1 VVSEPVLLL
10 DGVWK
15 GFDRGG
21 AFSVLEDVS
30 LTVFAGELQSIVA
43 NRDQG
48 KSTLLRIAAG
58 LVRPDRGSVRVAGLE
73 LGGLK
78 DAEHSAVL
86 RELVGLAARAGPGT
100 QPWMG
105 EYVTLRLAS
114 GQGLSRRER
123 RMRVAAVLERLDVAD
138 CAKSRWADL
147 SNLQRMRVE
156 LAQAIVTKPSLLLVD
171 DIIDGLALGLG
182 KTKDAMELLRELA
195 QEVGCGVLMV
205 ASDDLAAIPSD
216 VVWKLTGKKLRL
228 MADNRTNSNIT
239 PINDAIIARRAS

>member
-1 VVSEPVLLL
+1 LVVSEPVLVL

-21 AFSVLEDVS
+21 ASSVLEDVS
-30 LTVFAGELQSIVA
+30 LKVFAGELQTVVG

-48 KSTLLRIAAG
+48 KSTLVRIAAG
-58 LVRPDRGSVRVAGLE
+58 FVRPDRGSVRVAGLE

-78 DAEHSAVL
+78 DAEHSVVL

-105 EYVTLRLAS
+105 EYVSLRLTS
-114 GQGLSRRER
+114 GQGLTRRER
-123 RMRVAAVLERLDVAD
+123 RMKVAAVLERLDVSD
-138 CAKSRWADL
+138 CAESRWADL
-147 SNLQRMRVE
+147 SDSQKMRVE
-156 LAQAIVTKPSLLLVD
+156 LAQAIVTKPKLLLVD
-171 DIIDGLALGLG
+171 DILDGLGLG
-182 KTKDAMELLRELA
+182 KTKDAMELMRELA

-216 VVWKLTGKKLRL
+216 IVWKLAGKKLRL
-228 MADNRTNSNIT
+228 MADNRTDSNIR
-239 PINDAIIARRAS
+239 PIDVAVTARRAS

>member
-1 VVSEPVLLL
+1 LVVSEPVLVL

-21 AFSVLEDVS
+21 VFSVLEDVS
-30 LTVFAGELQSIVA
+30 LTVFAREVQSVVA

-48 KSTLLRIAAG
+48 KSTLVRIAAG
-58 LVRPDRGSVRVAGLE
+58 LVRPDRGSVRVAGVE
-73 LGGLK
+73 LGDLK
-78 DAEHSAVL
+78 DSEHSAVL

-105 EYVTLRLAS
+105 EYVKLRLAS

-123 RMRVAAVLERLDVAD
+123 CMRVAAVLERLDVAD
-138 CAKSRWADL
+138 CARSRWADL

-156 LAQAIVTKPSLLLVD
+156 LAQAIVTKPKLLLVD
-171 DIIDGLALGLG
+171 DIIDGLGLG

-228 MADNRTNSNIT
+228 MADNRTDSNIR
-239 PINDAIIARRAS
+239 PIDNAITAHRAS